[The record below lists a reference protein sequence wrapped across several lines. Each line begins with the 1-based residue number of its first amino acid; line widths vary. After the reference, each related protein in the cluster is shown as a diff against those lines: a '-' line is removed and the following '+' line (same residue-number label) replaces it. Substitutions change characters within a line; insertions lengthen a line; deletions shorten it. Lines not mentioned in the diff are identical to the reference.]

1 MIIYVMRH
9 GTTVW
14 NEKEIT
20 QGHSQN
26 RLSKTGK
33 KLVEEQA
40 ESFIDKV
47 DVIFS
52 SPLMRTMQTAN
63 IMNKKLKVKII
74 KDERLIEINQG
85 IFTGRKKSSLTEEE
99 KLIKNERSSKY
110 GIETFQSVYN
120 RIKDFLEYLKTFK
133 YKSVLIVTHNAGAS
147 SCEQILNNAEIDF
160 KDFKNFH
167 LFGNAEIKRF
177 EFKNI

>member
-1 MIIYVMRH
+1 MKIFVMRH
-9 GTTVW
+9 GTTTW

-26 RLSKTGK
+26 RLSNAGK

-40 ESFIDKV
+40 EKFKGRV
-47 DVIFS
+47 DIIFS

-85 IFTGRKKSSLTEEE
+85 IFTGRKKNSLTEEE
-99 KLIKNERSSKY
+99 KIIKKERSSKH
-110 GIETFQSVYN
+110 GIESYQSVYN
-120 RIKDFLEYLKTFK
+120 RIKDFLEHLKTFK
-133 YKSVLIVTHNAGAS
+133 FKSILIVTHNVGAS
-147 SCEQILNNAEIDF
+147 ILEKILNNNEIDF
-160 KDFKNFH
+160 NNSQNFH
-167 LFGNAEIKRF
+167 SFYNAEIKEF
-177 EFKNI
+177 EYKNI